1 MDLQRYNHFLAVVD
15 AAHFGR
21 AAAQLGMKQPP
32 LSQSIARLER
42 DLGVVLFE
50 RTPRG
55 ARLTKAGEAFLPEA
69 RVAVAAAQRAATLAR
84 AAGADHEPLR
94 VGVVSVA
101 LFEILADVLA
111 AGRHVGIPV
120 RIDYAST
127 NDQLAGLAKG
137 SLDLGFVTPPFEA
150 PARLQV
156 TWVANE
162 PIQAALPSASLAGD
176 DGAVSLAAIHD
187 RLILFRRSDGP
198 VLHDAILALF
208 RAQGLT
214 PSIVQ
219 ETPATMLATLA
230 LVAAGVGVSVV
241 PAAIAR
247 NVSVAGVA
255 FRPLVRAEGV
265 PTWPV
270 AMAHMP
276 LSANSPVT
284 ALLAAWRREG
294 GVLGDGQAPHPLTE

>member
-1 MDLQRYNHFLAVVD
+1 MELQRYRHFLAVAD
-15 AAHFGR
+15 AGHFGR
-21 AAAQLGMKQPP
+21 AAALLGMKQPP

-42 DLGVVLFE
+42 GLGTALFE

-55 ARLTKAGEAFLPEA
+55 AKLTRAGEAFLPEA
-69 RVAVAAAQRAATLAR
+69 RVAVAAAERAAALAR
-84 AAGADHEPLR
+84 AAGQAPQALR

-101 LFEILADVLA
+101 LLEVLADVFA
-111 AGRHVGIPV
+111 AGRQAGIPV

-127 NDQLAGLAKG
+127 NDQLAGLANG

-150 PARLQV
+150 PPRLQV
-156 TWVANE
+156 AWVAND
-162 PIQAALPSASLAGD
+162 PIVVAVPSE
-176 DGAVSLAAIHD
+176 AVATDRGPMTLAAIHD
-187 RLILFRRSDGP
+187 RLILFPRNSGP
-198 VLHDAILALF
+198 VLYDAILAMF

-214 PSIVQ
+214 PRIVQ
-219 ETPATMLATLA
+219 ETPANMLATLA
-230 LVAAGVGVSVV
+230 LVAAGVGASFV

-247 NVSVAGVA
+247 SVSVAGVA
-255 FRPLVRAEGV
+255 FHPLELTEGI

-284 ALLAAWRREG
+284 RFLAAWRR
-294 GVLGDGQAPHPLTE
+294 V